1 MSYIVNEDVERYAA
15 DHSTPDPDFFRRLE
29 EETRAISEIPQMMV
43 GPLEGQFL
51 GWLVRLS
58 QARNV
63 LEIGTFT
70 GYSSISMGLA
80 LPDGGRITSLDVNE
94 ETTAVARRYA
104 EEAGVADRID
114 YRVGP
119 ALDALAEL
127 DGPWNLVFIDAD
139 KPNYVNYYEA
149 VLPKL
154 ADDGFIVADNVL
166 WSGRVVEDDGEE
178 STEVIKAFNDHVAAD
193 ERVEQLML
201 TVRDGMTLIRPRR
214 GVSAASDSSRTSASS
229 STSSAGGKCAF
240 GIATTPIPAAFA
252 ERMPL
257 AESSTATAFSGLTP
271 SLRAASR

>member
-29 EETRAISEIPQMMV
+29 DETRAISEMPQMMV

-51 GWLVRLS
+51 GWLVWLS
-58 QARNV
+58 RAQNV

-70 GYSSISMGLA
+70 GYSSISMALA
-80 LPDGGRITSLDVNE
+80 LPYGGRITSLDVNE

-119 ALDALAEL
+119 ALEALDQL
-127 DGPWNLVFIDAD
+127 DGPWDLVFIDAD

-154 ADDGFIVADNVL
+154 VADGFIVADNVL
-166 WSGRVVEDDGEE
+166 WSGRVVEDDAEE
-178 STEVIKAFNDHVAAD
+178 STQPIKEFNDHVAAD
-193 ERVEQLML
+193 DRVEQLML
-201 TVRDGMTLIRPRR
+201 TVRDGMTLIRRR
-214 GVSAASDSSRTSASS
+214 
-229 STSSAGGKCAF
+229 
-240 GIATTPIPAAFA
+240 PA
-252 ERMPL
+252 
-257 AESSTATAFSGLTP
+257 
-271 SLRAASR
+271 